1 MMFREMRRF
10 KQQITE
16 EESREVLRNA
26 KRGVLSLLGEDGYP
40 YGLPINQ
47 WYCEEDGKLYFHGA
61 KEGHKI
67 EAIKNCDKASF
78 CAYDEGYRKDGEWA
92 LNIKSVIAFGRIS
105 LVEDEEV
112 ARKICTNLV
121 GKFIDDKEYL
131 EKELKNALPRVQCL
145 EMSIEH
151 VTGKLVNES

>member
-1 MMFREMRRF
+1 MFRKMRRF

-16 EESREVLRNA
+16 EECREVLRNA

-40 YGLPINQ
+40 YGLPINH
-47 WYCEEDGKLYFHGA
+47 WYCEEKGRLYFHGA

-67 EAIKNCDKASF
+67 EAIRKCDKASF
-78 CAYDEGYRKDGEWA
+78 CAYDEGYRKEGEWA

-105 LVEDEEV
+105 LVEDEEL
-112 ARKICTNLV
+112 AKRICTHLV
-121 GKFIDDKEYL
+121 RKFTDDEKYM
-131 EKELKNALPRVQCL
+131 EKELKNALSRVQCL

-151 VTGKLVNES
+151 MTGKLVNES